1 MTGEDQWNKQI
12 NKILNAP
19 WLCLKEK
26 NIQFYFWFLFL
37 YSKPMIYYQQ
47 LEAIS
52 QRWYSAEGVQTHM
65 AHILSLQVFA
75 FSPGD
80 IMLTLLLLA

>member
-1 MTGEDQWNKQI
+1 
-12 NKILNAP
+12 
-19 WLCLKEK
+19 
-26 NIQFYFWFLFL
+26 
-37 YSKPMIYYQQ
+37 MIYYQQ

-52 QRWYSAEGVQTHM
+52 LRWYSAEGAQTHM
-65 AHILSLQVFA
+65 AHILSLQVSV